1 MEMTFVHWKVTKAVN
16 FGENLIT
23 RGGSNATP
31 EQQLGAAFPYNLGA
45 DIRASISTTCAR
57 PLQQLSTT
65 GSISTSVIMDWQLA
79 HRPTLDTTKR

>member
-16 FGENLIT
+16 LGENLIT

-45 DIRASISTTCAR
+45 RHPSINKYHVRKSPQR
-57 PLQQLSTT
+57 
-65 GSISTSVIMDWQLA
+65 V
-79 HRPTLDTTKR
+79 R